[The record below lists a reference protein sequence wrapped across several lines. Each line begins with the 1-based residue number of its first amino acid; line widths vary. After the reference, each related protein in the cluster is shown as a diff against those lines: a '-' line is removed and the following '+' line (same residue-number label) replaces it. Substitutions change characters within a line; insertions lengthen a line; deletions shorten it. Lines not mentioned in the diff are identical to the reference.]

1 MHIPGVA
8 NLEADFLS
16 RTFSP
21 KPPVKPRQLE
31 RVSLTPVTIGEG
43 FWKVKRLTQPARK
56 NHAAGAGGR
65 TYRRFPLGQGCPL
78 SLPQMGRFKRSLQG
92 GGPYVRPTLP
102 PPKRAGVLH
111 EGFAIAPA
119 SQHALGESPV
129 PAPALSEPGRAGEP
143 RGYGR
148 GSAAIALAAVGDP
161 TACVARIWDDAS
173 ASSSRG
179 PFQSRK
185 QLWESLA
192 RKAGAQDPFCL
203 TPNIIFTVM
212 GALKTAGY
220 RSAEQYLDVAK
231 AIHVSL
237 GHGWTEQLAQARR
250 LAIRSARRGLGHPKQ
265 AGGLPLASLGNWA
278 NQQEPLAAEGPT
290 WPARA
295 TLLASWWLLRE
306 IEASRAR
313 KSHICQDVAELRI
326 TWRLPSSKTDQ
337 AALGAYRSHR
347 CSCEFAPSSIC
358 PYHLMA
364 AQLESLPPGD
374 GPLFLTQDGGV
385 PSKQGWADTF
395 QALAARLGLAT
406 HHPNG
411 ARAYTGHSARVTGA
425 RHLASTQVELWR
437 VQLFGRWGSEV
448 FVHYIQEAPLAQLDS
463 LALEA
468 SAKMSIQEAKLQL
481 QDLLRRSS
489 EMLNHPIS
497 SSPSDMLED
506 CEAGMDPASPQMQV
520 TEELVLNLNAGGKL
534 HRPLISNIED
544 HPRVWRTKCGWR
556 FGNTHTDYEW
566 IKSEEDIPA
575 QARKCSK
582 CFPSLKRTTSSSSS
596 SSSSSSTSADPAGGK
611 N

>member
-1 MHIPGVA
+1 M
-8 NLEADFLS
+8 
-16 RTFSP
+16 
-21 KPPVKPRQLE
+21 
-31 RVSLTPVTIGEG
+31 
-43 FWKVKRLTQPARK
+43 
-56 NHAAGAGGR
+56 
-65 TYRRFPLGQGCPL
+65 
-78 SLPQMGRFKRSLQG
+78 
-92 GGPYVRPTLP
+92 
-102 PPKRAGVLH
+102 
-111 EGFAIAPA
+111 
-119 SQHALGESPV
+119 
-129 PAPALSEPGRAGEP
+129 
-143 RGYGR
+143 
-148 GSAAIALAAVGDP
+148 ALAAIGDP
-161 TACVARIWDDAS
+161 TACIARIWDDAS

-192 RKAGAQDPFCL
+192 RKAGTQDPFCL

-364 AQLESLPPGD
+364 AQLESWPPGD
-374 GPLFLTQDGGV
+374 GKHWLPGWVWQLTTLTV
-385 PSKQGWADTF
+385 
-395 QALAARLGLAT
+395 LGLT
-406 HHPNG
+406 
-411 ARAYTGHSARVTGA
+411 
-425 RHLASTQVELWR
+425 LA
-437 VQLFGRWGSEV
+437 
-448 FVHYIQEAPLAQLDS
+448 IAP
-463 LALEA
+463 E
-468 SAKMSIQEAKLQL
+468 
-481 QDLLRRSS
+481 
-489 EMLNHPIS
+489 
-497 SSPSDMLED
+497 
-506 CEAGMDPASPQMQV
+506 
-520 TEELVLNLNAGGKL
+520 
-534 HRPLISNIED
+534 
-544 HPRVWRTKCGWR
+544 
-556 FGNTHTDYEW
+556 
-566 IKSEEDIPA
+566 
-575 QARKCSK
+575 
-582 CFPSLKRTTSSSSS
+582 
-596 SSSSSSTSADPAGGK
+596 
-611 N
+611 